1 MIYPSFLVLGA
12 IGLLPLTLG
21 QGGLV
26 INPKNAALDQVGSHS
41 SSTLIDLSSM
51 VNNRAFAMTPG
62 DANFDGIHSGYPAKY
77 LPESNFTYAGINY
90 MFPQYK
96 ASGNDNVLAQGQ
108 VITPPQER
116 YSSISML
123 VAAESAVA
131 TGYVN
136 VTYTDN
142 TTSSG
147 PVLVDPF
154 WSWYVIPLLYFGIN

>member
-1 MIYPSFLVLGA
+1 L
-12 IGLLPLTLG
+12 
-21 QGGLV
+21 
-26 INPKNAALDQVGSHS
+26 
-41 SSTLIDLSSM
+41 

-62 DANFDGIHSGYPAKY
+62 DADFDGIHSGYPAQY
-77 LPESNFTYAGINY
+77 LPDSNFTYGGVNY
-90 MFPQYK
+90 IFPQYNE
-96 ASGNDNVLAQGQ
+96 SGHDNVLAQGQ
-108 VITPPQER
+108 VITPPQGR

-147 PVLVDPF
+147 PILVDPF
-154 WSWYVIPLLYFGIN
+154 WSW

>member
-1 MIYPSFLVLGA
+1 MSASTSLKLAVLG
-12 IGLLPLTLG
+12 LVPLALG

-26 INPKNAALDQVGSHS
+26 INPKNAGLQVGSHATS
-41 SSTLIDLSSM
+41 VPIDLSAL

-62 DANFDGIHSGYPAKY
+62 DANFDGVHSGYPAQY
-77 LPESNFTYAGINY
+77 LPDSNFTYAGINY
-90 MFPQYK
+90 IFPQYK
-96 ASGNDNVLAQGQ
+96 ESGDDNVLAQGQ
-108 VITPPQER
+108 VITPPQGR

-131 TGYVN
+131 TGYIN

-154 WSWYVIPLLYFGIN
+154 WSW

>member
-1 MIYPSFLVLGA
+1 MSASTSLKLAVLGF
-12 IGLLPLTLG
+12 LPLALG

-26 INPKNAALDQVGSHS
+26 INPKNAGLQVGSHPAS
-41 SSTLIDLSSM
+41 VPIDLSSM

-62 DANFDGIHSGYPAKY
+62 DANFDGIHSGYPAQY
-77 LPESNFTYAGINY
+77 LPDSNFTYAGINY
-90 MFPQYK
+90 IFPEYK
-96 ASGNDNVLAQGQ
+96 TSGDDNVLAQGQ
-108 VITPPQER
+108 VVTPPRGR

-154 WSWYVIPLLYFGIN
+154 WSW

>member
-1 MIYPSFLVLGA
+1 MSASTSLKLAVLG
-12 IGLLPLTLG
+12 LVPLVLG

-26 INPKNAALDQVGSHS
+26 INPKYAGLQVGSHRS
-41 SSTLIDLSSM
+41 SVPFDLSSM

-62 DANFDGIHSGYPAKY
+62 DADFDGMHSGYPAQY
-77 LPESNFTYAGINY
+77 LPDGNFTYVGINY
-90 MFPQYK
+90 IFPEYK
-96 ASGNDNVLAQGQ
+96 NSGDDNVLAQGQ
-108 VITPPQER
+108 IITPPQGR

-131 TGYVN
+131 TGFVG

-147 PVLVDPF
+147 PVHVDPS
-154 WSWYVIPLLYFGIN
+154 WSW

>member
-1 MIYPSFLVLGA
+1 MPASTSLSLALLGLV
-12 IGLLPLTLG
+12 PLAFG

-26 INPKNAALDQVGSHS
+26 VNPKNVGLQVGSRAS
-41 SSTLIDLSSM
+41 SVPINLSSL

-62 DANFDGIHSGYPAKY
+62 DADFDGVHSGYPAQY
-77 LPESNFTYAGINY
+77 LPDSNFTYAGVNY

-96 ASGNDNVLAQGQ
+96 DSGNDNVLAQGQ
-108 VITPPQER
+108 VVTPPEGR

-142 TTSSG
+142 TTTSG
-147 PVLVDPF
+147 PILVDPF
-154 WSWYVIPLLYFGIN
+154 WSW

>member
-1 MIYPSFLVLGA
+1 MSASTSLKLALFSLV
-12 IGLLPLTLG
+12 PLALG

-26 INPKNAALDQVGSHS
+26 VNPKNAGLQVGSHAS
-41 SSTLIDLSSM
+41 SVPIDLSSL

-62 DANFDGIHSGYPAKY
+62 DADFDGVHSGYPAQY
-77 LPESNFTYAGINY
+77 LPDSNFTYAGVIY

-96 ASGNDNVLAQGQ
+96 DSGNDNVLAEGQ
-108 VITPPQER
+108 VVTPPEGR

-142 TTSSG
+142 TTTSG
-147 PVLVDPF
+147 PILVDPF
-154 WSWYVIPLLYFGIN
+154 WSW